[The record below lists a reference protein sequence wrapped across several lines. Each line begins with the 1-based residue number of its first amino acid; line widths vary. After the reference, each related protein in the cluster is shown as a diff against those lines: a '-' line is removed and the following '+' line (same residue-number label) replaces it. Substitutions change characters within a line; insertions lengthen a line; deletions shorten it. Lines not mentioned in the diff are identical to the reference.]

1 MYTAHLS
8 KTEPFIDTLHYLHCF
23 YQSFPFTKAKRKR
36 KCVQQAGQNV
46 AWLSVINA
54 IDFLTKRFAFT
65 ARSLSRPF
73 APPISVSLQLSVV
86 PSPFRSSLSVWQ
98 SLSKFYCKCNLNEI
112 TLHAACHAP
121 PRNEGRA
128 NNSGRR
134 AGSLIMIL

>member
-54 IDFLTKRFAFT
+54 IDFLTNDLHLQL
-65 ARSLSRPF
+65 ARSHALLPHPF
-73 APPISVSLQLSVV
+73 SVSLQLSAV
-86 PSPFRSSLSVWQ
+86 PSPFRSFLSVWQ